1 MGDEPPPQMR
11 QIGGHTGA
19 AWERGETGRPRGEH
33 LDGIEPTDA
42 RDRVAVGAARGAPA
56 RPHVAAAASPT
67 RGAAASPARATRG
80 YGWLVGKINEKF
92 TSATPR
98 LFAKFNFRV
107 KWFDGWEN
115 HKLLLDNYNSGPSA
129 PFNSWV
135 LLEKEAAGAGPSDT
149 VRE

>member
-1 MGDEPPPQMR
+1 M
-11 QIGGHTGA
+11 
-19 AWERGETGRPRGEH
+19 
-33 LDGIEPTDA
+33 
-42 RDRVAVGAARGAPA
+42 
-56 RPHVAAAASPT
+56 
-67 RGAAASPARATRG
+67 ATA
-80 YGWLVGKINEKF
+80 GWLGRSTKSVHFGNA
-92 TSATPR
+92 SALA

-135 LLEKEAAGAGPSDT
+135 LLEKVKEAAGAGPSDT